1 MTTAR
6 AIGAALHLRGLTKRY
21 GDVIA
26 ANNVDLEVK
35 PGELL
40 TLLGPSGSGKTTLL
54 MMLAGFTEPS
64 EGAILVDGKD
74 VSALPPHRR
83 NIGVVFQHYALF
95 PHMTVAENIAFP
107 LQMRGM
113 RADEIARK
121 VRSALDLVQMP
132 QMASRFPTQLSGGQ
146 QQRVAFARAI
156 VFDPPVLL
164 LDEPLGA
171 LDRKLRDAMQI
182 ELKQLHTRLGLTMIY
197 VTHDQGEA
205 LALSDRI
212 AVVEAGRIAQLGTPR
227 ELYETP
233 RTSFVADFL
242 GESNFIPAT
251 MRAHAPG
258 TCTALSGDGL
268 VFTAGP
274 AAGHAIGAP
283 VHIVVRPERIAVGQ
297 DASDLPNRFTG
308 QVEDVSYVGEAV
320 RYRVRLGARIAVTAK
335 VQNRGAFNAIGATPS
350 SLQVGWSAEDSIVFA
365 RRAEETVGGGP

>member
-1 MTTAR
+1 MSIAR
-6 AIGAALHLRGLTKRY
+6 RIGAALHLRGLTKRY
-21 GDVIA
+21 GDVLA
-26 ANNVDLEVK
+26 ADNVDLEVR

-54 MMLAGFTEPS
+54 MMLAGFTEPTD
-64 EGAILVDGKD
+64 GAILVDGKD

-107 LQMRGM
+107 LQMRGQ
-113 RADEIARK
+113 RGEDVARK
-121 VRSALDLVQMP
+121 VREALELVQMP
-132 QMASRFPTQLSGGQ
+132 QMAARFPAQLSGGQ

-182 ELKQLHTRLGLTMIY
+182 ELKQLHARLGLTMIY
-197 VTHDQGEA
+197 VTHDQSEA

-233 RTSFVADFL
+233 RSSFVADFL
-242 GESNFIPAT
+242 GESNFISAT
-251 MRAHAPG
+251 LRS
-258 TCTALSGDGL
+258 SGDDVCRAESSDGL
-268 VFTAGP
+268 ALTARP
-274 AAGHAIGAP
+274 AGENAVGSPI
-283 VHIVVRPERIAVGQ
+283 HIVVRPERILVG
-297 DASDLPNRFTG
+297 DESASLANRFVG
-308 QVEDVSYVGEAV
+308 SVEDVSYVGEAV
-320 RYRVRLGARIAVTAK
+320 RYRVRLGAALAVTAK
-335 VQNRGAFNAIGATPS
+335 VQNRGAYNAIGAAPTT
-350 SLQVGWSAEDSIVFA
+350 LAVGWSAEDSIVFA
-365 RRAEETVGGGP
+365 RSANAPSGGGP